1 MIKYILGRVI
11 RKMLIS
17 TTRNVVMLEDSKFE
31 SGCTLVNVKF
41 GKHSFCGYDCWILNT
56 TIGNF
61 CSIANNVRIGGA
73 THPMHFVSTS
83 PVFLSHRDS
92 VKTKF
97 ARHDFNPVIETKI
110 GNDVWIG
117 NGAIIMSGIKIG
129 NGAVIGAG
137 SIVTKDVGDY
147 CIVAGNP
154 AKFIKHRFEPFIM
167 DSLNRTKWW
176 QSDKKKLNR
185 VGKFVN
191 NPDKFIEEFNKD

>member
-1 MIKYILGRVI
+1 MTVGYLILQ
-11 RKMLIS
+11 
-17 TTRNVVMLEDSKFE
+17 LETFAQ
-31 SGCTLVNVKF
+31 L
-41 GKHSFCGYDCWILNT
+41 
-56 TIGNF
+56 
-61 CSIANNVRIGGA
+61 
-73 THPMHFVSTS
+73 
-83 PVFLSHRDS
+83 HRDS

-97 ARHDFNPVIETKI
+97 ARHDFNPVTETII

-117 NGAIIMSGIKIG
+117 DGVIIMSGIKIG

-137 SIVTKDVGDY
+137 SIVTKDVDDY

-154 AKFIKHRFEPFIM
+154 AKFIKHRFEPLIM
-167 DSLNRTKWW
+167 NSLNRTKWW